1 MDLTSYCFLC
11 KNSENRREEFI
22 IEVIVTLE
30 NRNGML
36 FNHRRLSRDKK
47 VCEKILDYSNEKELW
62 MNEYSKKLFTNLTDT
77 KTKVIRVDE
86 AFLDKSQSVCF
97 VENQDVTPYLS
108 KIDTFILFRWNRD
121 YPADFFFTVDL
132 SQWIL
137 ISTEEFE
144 GTSHEKITMEVYK
157 KEL

>member
-1 MDLTSYCFLC
+1 
-11 KNSENRREEFI
+11 
-22 IEVIVTLE
+22 
-30 NRNGML
+30 ML

-47 VCEKILDYSNEKELW
+47 VCERILDYSNEKELW
-62 MNEYSKKLFTNLTDT
+62 MNEYSKKLFTNLTD
-77 KTKVIRVDE
+77 TKVIRVDE

-132 SQWIL
+132 SQWNL
-137 ISTEEFE
+137 ISTEDFE
-144 GTSHEKITMEVYK
+144 GTSHEKITMEVYEK
-157 KEL
+157 KL

>member
-1 MDLTSYCFLC
+1 M
-11 KNSENRREEFI
+11 
-22 IEVIVTLE
+22 EVILTLE

-47 VCEKILDYSNEKELW
+47 VCERILDYSNEKELW

-77 KTKVIRVDE
+77 RVIRVDE

-97 VENQDVTPYLS
+97 VENQDITPYLS

-132 SQWIL
+132 SQWNL
-137 ISTEEFE
+137 ISTEDFE
-144 GTSHEKITMEVYK
+144 GTSHEKITMEVYEK
-157 KEL
+157 KL

>member
-1 MDLTSYCFLC
+1 MNLTSYSFLC
-11 KNSENRREEFI
+11 KNRENRREEFTIEI
-22 IEVIVTLE
+22 ILTLE

-47 VCEKILDYSNEKELW
+47 VCERILDYSKKKELW
-62 MNEYSKKLFTNLTDT
+62 MNEYSKKLFVNLTDAEG
-77 KTKVIRVDE
+77 IRVDE
-86 AFLDKSQSVCF
+86 AFLDKAQSVCF
-97 VENQDVTPYLS
+97 VENQDIMPYLP

-132 SQWIL
+132 SQWNL
-137 ISTEEFE
+137 ISTEDFE

-157 KEL
+157 KKL